1 MARTGYNLRISYL
14 ESNEVLRR
22 PYQKA
27 LLALV
32 VAAALLLPAGSSNFF
47 VHLMNLCFLAA
58 IGALGLMILTGY
70 CGQISLGHAAFL
82 AIGAYTTVI
91 LTLHLN
97 APFIVVVPTAAISG
111 AIVGFIVGLP
121 SLRFRGVYLAIST
134 LAMHYAIIF
143 VATTYQ
149 SNFTRSASAGITI
162 PDPSIGPFVLKGD
175 LKWYYF
181 LLVVVTL
188 VTIACVNLMRT
199 RPGRAWMAIRD
210 REIAAQALG
219 INLARYKLLAF
230 MVSSTLASMSGSLM
244 AYYSNV
250 VTGRGV
256 HAGARRDLCRDD
268 HRRRNGINP
277 RGTNGRGLHH
287 ASALRNRYGFR
298 VSPALVAL
306 RVDSVRR
313 PSRRGRRLHH
323 PVPAVRA
330 ERARRNL
337 AAHRDLFRSLALPLS
352 TTRYRAAVTDG

>member
-32 VAAALLLPAGSSNFF
+32 LAAALLLPAGSSNFF

-143 VATTYQ
+143 AATTYQ

-210 REIAAQALG
+210 REIAAEALG

-250 VTGRGV
+250 VTVEAFTLELAVIYVAMIIVGGMGSILGALMGAVFITLLPYGIDTAFEFLPRSWRFGSTVFGV
-256 HAGARRDLCRDD
+256 QVGAVGACIILFLLFEPKGLAEIWRRIETYFDRW
-268 HRRRNGINP
+268 P
-277 RGTNGRGLHH
+277 F
-287 ASALRNRYGFR
+287 RYR
-298 VSPALVAL
+298 PL
-306 RVDSVRR
+306 DTVRR
-313 PSRRGRRLHH
+313 
-323 PVPAVRA
+323 
-330 ERARRNL
+330 
-337 AAHRDLFRSLALPLS
+337 
-352 TTRYRAAVTDG
+352 

>member
-32 VAAALLLPAGSSNFF
+32 LAAALLLPAGSSNFF

-121 SLRFRGVYLAIST
+121 S
-134 LAMHYAIIF
+134 
-143 VATTYQ
+143 
-149 SNFTRSASAGITI
+149 GITI

-199 RPGRAWMAIRD
+199 QPGRAWMAIRD
-210 REIAAQALG
+210 REIAAEALG

-250 VTGRGV
+250 VTVEAFTLELAVIYVAMIIVGGMGSILGALMGAVFITLLPYGIDTAFEFLPRSWRFGSTVFGV
-256 HAGARRDLCRDD
+256 QVGAVGACIILFLLFEPKGLAEIWRRIETYFDRW
-268 HRRRNGINP
+268 P
-277 RGTNGRGLHH
+277 F
-287 ASALRNRYGFR
+287 RYR
-298 VSPALVAL
+298 PL
-306 RVDSVRR
+306 DTVRR
-313 PSRRGRRLHH
+313 
-323 PVPAVRA
+323 
-330 ERARRNL
+330 
-337 AAHRDLFRSLALPLS
+337 
-352 TTRYRAAVTDG
+352 